1 MQQNVRSVAF
11 ARQLHVRQLLRV
23 GSYPFYDATV
33 FFFIAIFIASTFSV
47 KMPPED
53 KRAHLIM
60 VTAV

>member
-1 MQQNVRSVAF
+1 MQQNVLSVAF
-11 ARQLHVRQLLRV
+11 ARQLHVRQL